1 MRKAGVQETG
11 WSGPWTGR
19 ASGATV
25 DRPMADDGTFR
36 WLEETIDFL
45 RPQLRANYE
54 RQKQLGLLRDE

>member
-1 MRKAGVQETG
+1 MTDKELRDRAFDDHAMDQALRIARET
-11 WSGPWTGR
+11 TFEQR
-19 ASGATV
+19 
-25 DRPMADDGTFR
+25 FR

>member
-1 MRKAGVQETG
+1 MPDKEAQ
-11 WSGPWTGR
+11 
-19 ASGATV
+19 
-25 DRPMADDGTFR
+25 DRWFDNHALDQALRIARTTTFEQRFR